1 MALVQPFQVPRWPF
15 IRDVGFFTL
24 SVLILVGCLTD
35 GKLTL
40 IESGG
45 LMILYIVY
53 VTLVVGGNWW
63 MNRKGQNKQLFANMG
78 AGNVDDSMRDG
89 TGRLSLP
96 RASITGDRTPPI
108 EWESDHEANATP
120 DGQGLPPI
128 DTLNTPGLGRAGHSR
143 SRSRSSSLSSGVSER
158 SHAPP
163 TPTSISAATSRHVNT
178 AFRASPNL
186 RASDRP
192 ISDIPRPTFSLLGAI
207 EFRDAIN
214 TLRKEG
220 NAGGILTGRSE
231 LDGTIPLGSGESH
244 READFSDYFGPISP
258 FSSAH
263 YHSHVQPQHH
273 GHRRRTDGRNKSV
286 TGIPRSQLSLSES
299 SPHEEITGGSRVIP
313 LLSTSASQGART
325 LRSKSSSNI
334 HQPHDLGV
342 SRSST
347 TTGSHPEPVHELI
360 ATVSDSMPSASTPGA
375 CTPTH
380 LGHRPVPSINLI
392 TAGDDNDDMLY
403 EAGET
408 HQLYPTSSVDDAQ
421 GSVRRRKRDTLRN
434 VIHETFHVL
443 FPALQ
448 GFRHKSLT
456 GKVLGVFASPAIL
469 ALTLT
474 LPVVDD
480 EAEGCS
486 LNKRGIVLG
495 DNEDLDSGNAE
506 RGQGIPYYGD
516 TSKHFAASAGAG
528 LHHLILD
535 GGLPS
540 PASGHGHYD
549 HRHRDADHL
558 DQGVDSAGDDPETNF
573 KFGGGQELSSDG
585 GSDGEALLFNKY
597 LTAAQC
603 VFGSLFCSSVF
614 FCESISALLD
624 FSHLILALRSRLRVV
639 DLGNPYG
646 HYCWTRRGRHSPL
659 ACGGWTEPILAI
671 DQVFRG
677 VLNGHD
683 LDCCDRRC
691 SGRYSESESTSAEN
705 PVVVI
710 YNDSDP

>member
-63 MNRKGQNKQLFANMG
+63 MNRKGQNKQLFANTG
-78 AGNVDDSMRDG
+78 TGDVDDSMRNG
-89 TGRLSLP
+89 NGQLSLP
-96 RASITGDRTPPI
+96 RASISGDLTPLV
-108 EWESDHEANATP
+108 EGESGHETNATA
-120 DGQGLPPI
+120 DGQGLPLL
-128 DTLNTPGLGRAGHSR
+128 DTLTTPGLGRTIYSR

-163 TPTSISAATSRHVNT
+163 TPTSISAATSRHVNA

-220 NAGGILTGRSE
+220 NAGGMLTGRSE

-273 GHRRRTDGRNKSV
+273 GHRRRADGRNKSV
-286 TGIPRSQLSLSES
+286 TGIPRSQLNLSES
-299 SPHEEITGGSRVIP
+299 SPREEITGGSRVIP
-313 LLSTSASQGART
+313 LLSTSASR

-334 HQPHDLGV
+334 HEHRDLGL

-347 TTGSHPEPVHELI
+347 IGTDHPQLVNEHVER
-360 ATVSDSMPSASTPGA
+360 ASDSLPSAGTPGTS
-375 CTPTH
+375 TPTH

-392 TAGDDNDDMLY
+392 TAGDDNEDMMY
-403 EAGET
+403 GAGET
-408 HQLYPTSSVDDAQ
+408 HQLYPADSGDAAQ
-421 GSVRRRKRDTLRN
+421 NSARTRKRDKLWN
-434 VIHETFHVL
+434 VVHETFHVL

-456 GKVLGVFASPAIL
+456 GKILGVFASPAIL

-486 LNKRGIVLG
+486 LNKRGIALEDDDDLAGG
-495 DNEDLDSGNAE
+495 DAE
-506 RGQGIPYYGD
+506 RGQGIAYNGD

-549 HRHRDADHL
+549 HRHRDADYL
-558 DQGVDSAGDDPETNF
+558 DREADGPGDDPELHT
-573 KFGGGQELSSDG
+573 KFGGDQELSSDG
-585 GSDGEALLFNKY
+585 GSDGQALLFNKY

-614 FCESISALLD
+614 FCKP
-624 FSHLILALRSRLRVV
+624 V
-639 DLGNPYG
+639 
-646 HYCWTRRGRHSPL
+646 C
-659 ACGGWTEPILAI
+659 
-671 DQVFRG
+671 
-677 VLNGHD
+677 VL
-683 LDCCDRRC
+683 
-691 SGRYSESESTSAEN
+691 
-705 PVVVI
+705 
-710 YNDSDP
+710 

>member
-63 MNRKGQNKQLFANMG
+63 MNRKGQNKQLFATTGTANM
-78 AGNVDDSMRDG
+78 DDSMRNG
-89 TGRLSLP
+89 IGQLSLP
-96 RASITGDRTPPI
+96 RSSISDDLTPL
-108 EWESDHEANATP
+108 EEAESEHGIRAVS

-128 DTLNTPGLGRAGHSR
+128 DTLRTHGLGPTSHSR
-143 SRSRSSSLSSGVSER
+143 SRSRSSSLSSSVSER

-163 TPTSISAATSRHVNT
+163 TPTSISAATSRHVN
-178 AFRASPNL
+178 AALRASPNL

-192 ISDIPRPTFSLLGAI
+192 LSDIPRPTFSLLGAI

-220 NAGGILTGRSE
+220 NAGGMLTGRSD

-263 YHSHVQPQHH
+263 YHSHVQSQHH

-286 TGIPRSQLSLSES
+286 TGIPRSQLNLSES
-299 SPHEEITGGSRVIP
+299 SPQEQITGGSRIIP
-313 LLSTSASQGART
+313 LLATSASRGPRT
-325 LRSKSSSNI
+325 SRSKSSSNI
-334 HQPHDLGV
+334 HEPRDLGL
-342 SRSST
+342 SQSSLVMT
-347 TTGSHPEPVHELI
+347 DHSQLVDEHVATASHSIPP
-360 ATVSDSMPSASTPGA
+360 ADTPGFSTP
-375 CTPTH
+375 TY

-392 TAGDDNDDMLY
+392 TADDDNDDMPY

-408 HQLYPTSSVDDAQ
+408 HQLYLTHSSDNARD
-421 GSVRRRKRDTLRN
+421 SVRERKRDKLWN
-434 VIHETFHVL
+434 VVHEAFHVL

-448 GFRHKSLT
+448 GFSHKSLT
-456 GKVLGVFASPAIL
+456 GKILGVFASPAIL

-495 DNEDLDSGNAE
+495 DNENLDGGDAE
-506 RGQGIPYYGD
+506 TGQGIAYNGD

-549 HRHRDADHL
+549 HRHRDAGYL
-558 DQGVDSAGDDPETNF
+558 DREAGHPGDDPEMHT
-573 KFGGGQELSSDG
+573 KFGGDQELSSDG
-585 GSDGEALLFNKY
+585 GSDGQALLFNKY

-614 FCESISALLD
+614 FCKPVSALLEVSP
-624 FSHLILALRSRLRVV
+624 FHLRLSQRITSGQSGQSLR
-639 DLGNPYG
+639 
-646 HYCWTRRGRHSPL
+646 
-659 ACGGWTEPILAI
+659 
-671 DQVFRG
+671 
-677 VLNGHD
+677 
-683 LDCCDRRC
+683 
-691 SGRYSESESTSAEN
+691 
-705 PVVVI
+705 
-710 YNDSDP
+710 